1 MTENMNYEE
10 SHDIITLTL
19 DDDSELE
26 CVVLSIFPVKEDQ
39 YIALMPVEELEKD
52 EEQSEV
58 LLYRFSESE
67 DGELDLEI
75 TSPNAT
81 LCLNLC
87 YIKIYLP
94 EDAVATPTPEPTA
107 TPVPTKAPEP
117 TTAPTEAPAEN
128 NASNSADAPAN
139 NDTVKNGSALPW
151 VAGGAVVIG
160 AIAGALAYF
169 FKKRKK

>member
-67 DGELDLEI
+67 DGELNLANIDSDEEYEI
-75 TSPNAT
+75 
-81 LCLNLC
+81 
-87 YIKIYLP
+87 
-94 EDAVATPTPEPTA
+94 VAEA
-107 TPVPTKAPEP
+107 FSEILDEMEID
-117 TTAPTEAPAEN
+117 TEFEEFE
-128 NASNSADAPAN
+128 
-139 NDTVKNGSALPW
+139 TGE
-151 VAGGAVVIG
+151 
-160 AIAGALAYF
+160 
-169 FKKRKK
+169 